1 MILTVAVA
9 AVMVPALV
17 YTAMHPQTVT
27 STVKQI
33 AYHMPAQI
41 KNFHVAVVA
50 ARPTPTPRPSATPA
64 PTPTPNPKASKAP
77 TKTELAHLAHL
88 KHAHALALAALRAKK
103 LALSG
108 QLSDS
113 SGSASLDTTADTTAS
128 TSTGSQS
135 EQAQTTSAG
144 NSGTAN
150 NGAAGGISTA
160 SGAATP
166 AAIAAAPQQQPQADA
181 TPVYEPDVVV
191 DARFKQR
198 VEPDYPDVAKE
209 ENAQGTAVVL
219 ATVGPTGKVL
229 SVHIDQSTG
238 NKLLDAAALSAARE
252 SLFVAPEVNGK
263 PATETYRMVYTFSL
277 SG

>member
-17 YTAMHPQTVT
+17 YTVMHPQAVT

-33 AYHMPAQI
+33 AYHMPAHI

-50 ARPTPTPRPSATPA
+50 ARATPTPQPSVTPA

-113 SGSASLDTTADTTAS
+113 SGSASFDTTADTTAS
-128 TSTGSQS
+128 SSGSQS
-135 EQAQTTSAG
+135 GQAQTTSAG

-150 NGAAGGISTA
+150 NGAAGGVSST

-166 AAIAAAPQQQPQADA
+166 QAIAAAPQQQPQADA
-181 TPVYEPDVVV
+181 TPVYAPDVVV

-229 SVHIDQSTG
+229 SVRIDQSTG
-238 NKLLDAAALSAARE
+238 NKLLDGAALSAARE
-252 SLFVAPEVNGK
+252 SLFVAPEVDGK